1 MRHTTLYLINVK
13 SLAAVSSFLHK
24 ALNPN
29 YNFSTLAAYYL
40 TFDVLSD
47 NGENYRPN
55 YKGDNVIKMEL
66 SRCWLSHSARDTELC
81 LSPTTVLTW
90 KVLAAHLKDSKCIFM
105 TVPVFS
111 GYNAR
116 FQVHVRKLVSDPDID
131 ADILSMQRENCH
143 RRQYEYTRNLLQ
155 PTSN

>member
-1 MRHTTLYLINVK
+1 MTVKWGLMSWSVKFINRFMNYTLIKLIYISFYFSFWPFLWVFFQNAFQSTKRHTCSMRHTTLYLINVK

-66 SRCWLSHSARDTELC
+66 SRC
-81 LSPTTVLTW
+81 
-90 KVLAAHLKDSKCIFM
+90 
-105 TVPVFS
+105 
-111 GYNAR
+111 
-116 FQVHVRKLVSDPDID
+116 
-131 ADILSMQRENCH
+131 
-143 RRQYEYTRNLLQ
+143 
-155 PTSN
+155 